1 MQLATIP
8 IEKNDDLGSI
18 IKQSQQQM
26 LSLTEKGKP
35 VAFIMSPKLLESYIN
50 DRIAIKQTQ
59 TTSITKK
66 SRAGA
71 LAKYANPALIEQEDT
86 AWEQAVVEKY
96 AHH

>member
-8 IEKNDDLGSI
+8 IENNQSI
-18 IKQSQQQM
+18 GNFIQQSQQQM
-26 LSLTEKGKP
+26 LSLTEQGKP
-35 VAFIMSPKLLESYIN
+35 VAFMMSPQLLELYIN
-50 DRIAIKQTQ
+50 ERIAN
-59 TTSITKK
+59 TSTKAKPKKK

-71 LAKYANPALIEQEDT
+71 LAKYANPNLIAQEET

>member
-8 IEKNDDLGSI
+8 IENNQFIGNFI
-18 IKQSQQQM
+18 QQSQQQM
-26 LSLTEKGKP
+26 LSLTEQGKP
-35 VAFIMSPKLLESYIN
+35 VAFMMSPQLLELYIN
-50 DRIAIKQTQ
+50 ERIAKTNTQ
-59 TTSITKK
+59 TKPKKK

-71 LAKYANPALIEQEDT
+71 LAKYANPALIAQEET

>member
-8 IEKNDDLGSI
+8 IENNQSI
-18 IKQSQQQM
+18 GNFIQQSQQQM
-26 LSLTEKGKP
+26 LSLTEQGKP
-35 VAFIMSPKLLESYIN
+35 VAFMMSPQLLELYIN
-50 DRIAIKQTQ
+50 ERMANTSTQ
-59 TTSITKK
+59 TKPKKK

-71 LAKYANPALIEQEDT
+71 LAKYANPALIAQEET